1 MRKKLF
7 FISRGVQT
15 TKHQQKKKKK
25 KTTSPFVHAIQQK
38 EFSLFTMQIES
49 SSCFLFSVL
58 SFATL
63 LLSTLADHDH
73 LEEQR
78 RDRIIRLPGQ
88 PSNVSFSQFSG
99 YITLGNPLIDDYH
112 DSINWHIRVLK
123 FCPNNTFLFPRNECH
138 GALERAYSEFG
149 DINPYSIDS
158 LPCNKTSNLRHNLQ
172 HSLPWK
178 FRGNDECEVKY
189 TERYMNRPEVQSAL
203 HANITRIPHS
213 WVPCSSIVRNNWS
226 DSPKSMLPIF
236 RELIAAG
243 IRIWVFR
250 GDADAILPLTATR
263 YSINALQLETS
274 ISWHAWYDDHQ
285 QVNHINKLYK
295 VMVSVNTNFPFFFSW
310 IVCTCWWLEPSLQ
323 GLGLRDSKGSRA
335 CMKCL

>member
-1 MRKKLF
+1 
-7 FISRGVQT
+7 
-15 TKHQQKKKKK
+15 
-25 KTTSPFVHAIQQK
+25 
-38 EFSLFTMQIES
+38 MQIQS
-49 SSCFLFSVL
+49 TSCFLFSVL

-73 LEEQR
+73 DHLEEQR

-88 PSNVSFSQFSG
+88 PPNVSFSQFSG
-99 YITLGNPLIDDYH
+99 YITVDPLEGRALFYWLIEAPKTVKPRSGDAYRFL
-112 DSINWHIRVLK
+112 INWLERYPQYKHRPFYIAGESYADLKK

-158 LPCNKTSNLRHNLQ
+158 LPCNIKNP
-172 HSLPWK
+172 PWK

-236 RELIAAG
+236 QRTYSSC
-243 IRIWVFR
+243 

-274 ISWHAWYDDHQ
+274 ISWHA
-285 QVNHINKLYK
+285 
-295 VMVSVNTNFPFFFSW
+295 
-310 IVCTCWWLEPSLQ
+310 
-323 GLGLRDSKGSRA
+323 
-335 CMKCL
+335 